1 MKNDTIIGQF
11 LKLFST
17 KDSEK
22 YSDEEIS
29 KLLQKAVSPTVK
41 KYEKGTKQHQSL
53 FTKKE
58 SIDRLIILRCYAFE
72 VFESITKGNLHNEIY
87 GRRINVIESALLRC
101 EIATDENICLIKSG
115 FGLSFLSNLRLMLE
129 SLAISRYL
137 WEKGESEAIRFQD
150 YMEYQISEIEKTK
163 KQLEGKYDES
173 FFKPYG
179 WISDSKI
186 NSLSKLVKNLNNDE
200 YNELFKISSNY
211 VHSSPYSL
219 QKVWEM
225 NQRLNG
231 YFPFSLEDSIR
242 LNEFILTDFLVFII
256 DCFAEDD
263 EKNSFKFFLKVI
275 VDNM

>member
-1 MKNDTIIGQF
+1 MKSDTIIDQF
-11 LKLFST
+11 IRLFCT

-53 FTKKE
+53 FKNKE
-58 SIDRLIILRCYAFE
+58 SIDRLIVLRCYAYE
-72 VFESITKGNLHNEIY
+72 LFESISNGNIHNEIY
-87 GRRINVIESALLRC
+87 GRRIKVIESALLRC
-101 EIATDENICLIKSG
+101 EVATDENICLVKSG

-129 SLAISRYL
+129 SFAIAKYL
-137 WEKGESEAIRFQD
+137 WEKGETEAIRFQD

-163 KQLEGKYDES
+163 RDLEGKYDKS

-186 NSLSKLVKNLNNDE
+186 NSLSKLVKKLNNDE

-263 EKNSFKFFLKVI
+263 KKDFFKLFLKVI

>member
-1 MKNDTIIGQF
+1 MKNTTIIEQLVNLSF
-11 LKLFST
+11 T
-17 KDSEK
+17 KDFEK
-22 YSDEEIS
+22 YSDKEIS

-41 KYEKGTKQHQSL
+41 KYERGTKQHQSL
-53 FTKKE
+53 FKKRE
-58 SIDRLIILRCYAFE
+58 SIDRLIVLRCYAFE

-101 EIATDENICLIKSG
+101 EIATDENICLVKSG

-129 SLAISRYL
+129 SFAIAKYL

-163 KQLEGKYDES
+163 RELEGKYDES

-186 NSLSKLVKNLNNDE
+186 NSLSKLVKNLGKDE
-200 YNELFKISSNY
+200 YSELFKISSNY
-211 VHSSPYSL
+211 VHASPYSL

-225 NQRLNG
+225 NQGRNG
-231 YFPFSLEDSIR
+231 YFPFGLEDSIR
-242 LNEFILTDFLVFII
+242 LNEFILEDFLMFII
-256 DCFAEDD
+256 DCFAEGDQKD
-263 EKNSFKFFLKVI
+263 FFKFFLKVI